1 MYTISDRGRALC
13 VLSAE
18 HEALQQQAKNITA
31 ELMHHMQR
39 LSNEHK
45 TILQKNGRTRKT
57 SCYTLKPSN
66 VRVS

>member
-18 HEALQQQAKNITA
+18 HEALQQQAKNVTA

-39 LSNEHK
+39 LSNEHEK
-45 TILQKNGRTRKT
+45 IITKMHALEELRA
-57 SCYTLKPSN
+57 TL
-66 VRVS
+66 

>member
-18 HEALQQQAKNITA
+18 HEALQQQAKAVT
-31 ELMHHMQR
+31 EEMKQQMQR

-45 TILQKNGRTRKT
+45 KILQKMIALEELRA
-57 SCYTLKPSN
+57 TL
-66 VRVS
+66 

>member
-18 HEALQQQAKNITA
+18 HEALQQQAKAVT
-31 ELMHHMQR
+31 EEMKQQMQR

-45 TILQKNGRTRKT
+45 KILQKMAALEELRA
-57 SCYTLKPSN
+57 TL
-66 VRVS
+66 

>member
-45 TILQKNGRTRKT
+45 TILQKWPHSKNFVLHSKT
-57 SCYTLKPSN
+57 F
-66 VRVS
+66 

>member
-18 HEALQQQAKNITA
+18 HEALQQQAKNVTA

-45 TILQKNGRTRKT
+45 TILQKMAALEKLRA
-57 SCYTLKPSN
+57 TL
-66 VRVS
+66 

>member
-39 LSNEHK
+39 ISNEHK
-45 TILQKNGRTRKT
+45 TILQKMAALEELRA
-57 SCYTLKPSN
+57 TL
-66 VRVS
+66 

>member
-18 HEALQQQAKNITA
+18 HEALQQQAKAVT
-31 ELMHHMQR
+31 EEMKQQMQR

-45 TILQKNGRTRKT
+45 KILQKMIALEELRAK
-57 SCYTLKPSN
+57 L
-66 VRVS
+66 